1 MCVFVKV
8 SVRCTIVRKGLKKK
22 TPASIFAV
30 LRIRIRIR
38 MDPHDFGLLDPHSKC
53 GFQMRMRIR
62 INYLKISVEN
72 LFTNTII
79 NIM

>member
-1 MCVFVKV
+1 
-8 SVRCTIVRKGLKKK
+8 
-22 TPASIFAV
+22 
-30 LRIRIRIR
+30 
-38 MDPHDFGLLDPHSKC
+38 
-53 GFQMRMRIR
+53 MRMRIR